1 MLSADELVELRALQA
16 RAYGRDGG
24 LSDADAERMR
34 QLELQR
40 MPASS
45 AGQGVS
51 SRSARSTVGEATLID
66 RASSSVVERGAQRRD
81 ETPAP
86 ASTADQRVSTRF
98 ARSTTGEGADGST
111 TGEGADGST
120 TEVAPE
126 PSRSMLRLFWRP
138 LAAISAALLLL
149 GLAAGWAIFGQ
160 RSDAIALTDDQVQ
173 RRLEL
178 YDKGNYDEGSVRAI
192 ARDEEALVWFATR
205 NDGDFACIVLDVGE
219 LSTLDCRPVADAAA
233 HGMNLFLTLEESDPD
248 PESGSYESTGIGA
261 TLLYSADDEP
271 MVAIQRW
278 TNSGNWLEQFDES
291 QHPRVEELIAEG
303 YEVSMLNQAGTFEGR
318 PVWLAHRAE
327 NDERCLIVD
336 RESSSAESCL
346 PSAQALEG
354 GLSLMIADVDVA
366 RGISKSW
373 TFDVLFTKWQTPY
386 LTITADAGELFTV
399 KPGDRVEVGGEHG
412 DPIEVGTDV
421 PQG

>member
-16 RAYGRDGG
+16 RAYGREGG

-45 AGQGVS
+45 ADQGVS
-51 SRSARSTVGEATLID
+51 SRSARSTVGEATLMD

-98 ARSTTGEGADGST
+98 ARSTTGD
-111 TGEGADGST
+111 GADGST

-126 PSRSMLRLFWRP
+126 DSSSRGTLRRFWRQ
-138 LAAISAALLLL
+138 LAAVAAALLLL

-160 RSDAIALTDDQVQ
+160 RPEVIALTDDEVQ
-173 RRLEL
+173 RRVEL

-192 ARDEEALVWFATR
+192 ARDEEALVWYASR

-219 LSTLDCRPVADAAA
+219 LSGLDCRPVADVAA
-233 HGMNLFLTLEESDPD
+233 HGANVYLTLEESDPD
-248 PESGSYESTGIGA
+248 PETGAYESTGVGA
-261 TLLYSADDEP
+261 TLLYSVDDEP

-278 TNSGNWLEQFDES
+278 TNSGSWLDQFDES
-291 QHPRVEELIAEG
+291 RHPRVEELIAQG
-303 YEVSMLNQAGTFEGR
+303 YDVSMLNEAGSFEGR

-336 RESSSAESCL
+336 RESSSAEACL
-346 PSAQALEG
+346 PSAQALED
-354 GLSLMIADVDVA
+354 GLSLTIADVDAA

>member
-45 AGQGVS
+45 ADQGVS

-98 ARSTTGEGADGST
+98 ARSTTE
-111 TGEGADGST
+111 EGADGST

-126 PSRSMLRLFWRP
+126 LSRGTLRRFWRP
-138 LAAISAALLLL
+138 LAAVAAALLLL

-160 RSDAIALTDDQVQ
+160 RSEAIALTADEVQ

-178 YDKGNYDEGSVRAI
+178 YDKGNYDEGSVRAVR
-192 ARDEEALVWFATR
+192 RDEEALVWYATK
-205 NDGDFACIVLDVGE
+205 NDGEFACLVLDVGE

-233 HGMNLFLTLEESDPD
+233 HGMNAFLTLEESDPD
-248 PESGSYESTGIGA
+248 PETGAYESTGIGA

-291 QHPRVEELIAEG
+291 RHPRIEELIAQG
-303 YEVSMLNQAGTFEGR
+303 YDASMLSEAGTFDGQ
-318 PVWLAHRAE
+318 PVWLAHRTE
-327 NDERCLIVD
+327 NDARCLIVD
-336 RESSSAESCL
+336 RESSSAETCL
-346 PSAQALEG
+346 PSAQALDD
-354 GLSLMIADVDVA
+354 GLSLTIVDVDA
-366 RGISKSW
+366 ASGITRRW